1 MADAG
6 DLTIMGQGHVRVP
19 ETVCRRWGLQDGD
32 LVTYLDLGDALMI
45 LPGGT
50 EVLRR
55 SILDSTDRDEDQ
67 TSESTQSTESRRWP
81 PDSDESFR
89 LEVNGNA
96 WEVPWGRHDEFG
108 TAAYWVDQTIAGG
121 YADQLEAMDP
131 LTAVVWGLLHG
142 GGIKAESGNAF
153 LEPVMALLR
162 QQPTPTAEAI
172 EAVLRTPTGDVGR
185 YRFPRNK
192 ADYIAVAV
200 DRLRRDPPP
209 DDPARLRRYLLDLR
223 GIGPKTA
230 ALIVSG
236 VTGGNAP
243 VHIND
248 IWLRRALVP
257 AGVFQP
263 EWQVDHDYDHFEDA
277 FLQYARHGNVA
288 PGALDWCVW
297 ELAREGATANDA

>member
-6 DLTIMGQGHVRVP
+6 NLTIMGQGWVRVP
-19 ETVCRRWGLQDGD
+19 EAVCRRWGLRDGD
-32 LVTYLDLGDALMI
+32 LVTYLDLGDAVMI

-55 SILDSTDRDEDQ
+55 SLLDVVDRDEDQ
-67 TSESTQSTESRRWP
+67 TSESTHSSQSRRWP

-108 TAAYWVDQTIAGG
+108 TAAYWVDQTMVGG
-121 YADQLEAMDP
+121 YANEYEAMDP

-162 QQPTPTAEAI
+162 QQPTPTVEAI

-185 YRFPRNK
+185 YRFPHNR
-192 ADYIAVAV
+192 AVYIAAAV
-200 DRLRRDPPP
+200 ERLRRDPPP
-209 DDPARLRRYLLDLR
+209 EDPERLRRYLLDLH
-223 GIGPKTA
+223 GIGSKTA

-236 VTGGNAP
+236 ITGGTAP

-248 IWLRRALVP
+248 IWLRRALIPV
-257 AGVFQP
+257 GVFRS
-263 EWQVDHDYDHFEDA
+263 EWQVDHDYNRFEDA
-277 FLQYARHGNVA
+277 FLQYAWHGNVT
-288 PGALDWCVW
+288 PGALDWCIW

>member
-6 DLTIMGQGHVRVP
+6 NLTIMGQGQVRVP
-19 ETVCRRWGLQDGD
+19 EAVCRRWGLRDGD
-32 LVTYLDLGDALMI
+32 LVTYLDLGDAVMI

-55 SILDSTDRDEDQ
+55 SLLDVVDRDEDQ
-67 TSESTQSTESRRWP
+67 ASESTHSSQARRWP

-89 LEVNGNA
+89 LEVNGDA

-108 TAAYWVDQTIAGG
+108 TAAYWVDQTIVGG
-121 YADQLEAMDP
+121 YADEYEAMDP

-162 QQPTPTAEAI
+162 QQPTPTVEAI

-185 YRFPRNK
+185 YRFPHNR
-192 ADYIAVAV
+192 AVYIAAAV
-200 DRLRRDPPP
+200 ERLRRDPPP
-209 DDPARLRRYLLDLR
+209 DDPERLRRYLLDLH
-223 GIGPKTA
+223 GIGSKTA

-236 VTGGNAP
+236 VTGGNAA

-248 IWLRRALVP
+248 IWLRRALIPV
-257 AGVFQP
+257 AVFRS
-263 EWQVDHDYDHFEDA
+263 EWQVDHDYNRFEDA
-277 FLQYARHGNVA
+277 FLQYARHGNVT
-288 PGALDWCVW
+288 PGALDWCIW